1 MRFRFIAL
9 IITIFH
15 CNSNLYS
22 QFCVDTIKGSKFK
35 NTLNPSIQFSNY
47 ANQFLKFAEI
57 ESIENIDFNCKGASH
72 GRAIIKYLD
81 KGLKTS
87 IFSKNELAFSIDSYF
102 LLDSSTVN
110 FGMLEVVFNKKAEA
124 IRGYNIF
131 KSRRTFYHSDK
142 ILRIFHPIVIEN
154 RLLIF
159 HTATPESNFL
169 RKYFNSLGITD
180 FIFDE

>member
-22 QFCVDTIKGSKFK
+22 QFCVDTIKGSKYR
-35 NTLNPSIQFSNY
+35 NTLNPSVQFSIY
-47 ANQFLKFAEI
+47 TNQFLIFAKTEG
-57 ESIENIDFNCKGASH
+57 IENIDFNCKGASH
-72 GRAIIKYLD
+72 GGAIIKYLN

-110 FGMLEVVFNKKAEA
+110 FGLLEIVFNKEADA

-142 ILRIFHPIVIEN
+142 ILRIFHLIVNEN
-154 RLLIF
+154 TLLIF

-180 FIFDE
+180 FIFEE

>member
-1 MRFRFIAL
+1 MWSRCFAL
-9 IITIFH
+9 IITLFLF
-15 CNSNLYS
+15 NMNLFS
-22 QFCVDTIKGSKFK
+22 QFCIDTITGSKFK

-57 ESIENIDFNCKGASH
+57 ESIENIDFNCKGVSH

-102 LLDSSTVN
+102 LLDSNTVN
-110 FGMLEVVFNKKAEA
+110 FGLLEIVFKKEAEV
-124 IRGYNIF
+124 IRSYEIF
-131 KSRRTFYHSDK
+131 KGLRSFHHSDE
-142 ILRIFHPIVIEN
+142 ILRIFHLIVNEN
-154 RLLIF
+154 RLLLF

-169 RKYFNSLGITD
+169 RKYFKSLGITD